1 MYTLNYKVSTNSSL
15 SSLNTKQDFVLQ
27 QWWTGVIL
35 TNQKSVKHDGT
46 ILSLAL
52 IINDDVSLQSLFP
65 FWKLQIIYFV
75 WIQDIVKTGFWSSAG
90 MNLVAFYQ
98 SEIRCIFQQIT
109 VLGLALKTYL
119 AYFYVKLQQAK
130 WIRFHQSST
139 HRVKSCKLSSILY
152 VVLFFSGYKDRSD
165 GTIFKKIVWTTGIW
179 SCFRNSLFRV
189 SGGWRVHFWVH

>member
-1 MYTLNYKVSTNSSL
+1 MMNECHLNQSEISKTWY
-15 SSLNTKQDFVLQ
+15 
-27 QWWTGVIL
+27 
-35 TNQKSVKHDGT
+35 DGT

-119 AYFYVKLQQAK
+119 AYVYVDNRSHIVAAN
-130 WIRFHQSST
+130 
-139 HRVKSCKLSSILY
+139 SIQ
-152 VVLFFSGYKDRSD
+152 K
-165 GTIFKKIVWTTGIW
+165 
-179 SCFRNSLFRV
+179 
-189 SGGWRVHFWVH
+189 